1 MDILW
6 TTFICF
12 TLDMAIIFV
21 SVKLLRR
28 EGGAVEKRGS
38 GSGSGSG
45 PKPPKKDDG
54 SSGSGSGSGEGPGD
68 DGHELVCDKS
78 EERVGMY
85 LWHMME
91 TIGEDQPAE
100 AYYNG
105 KKPSPCIVSGHYQTA
120 SETPLKW
127 RFAGGL
133 IVAHFCI
140 FTWNFIRKTPES
152 SQQINFTHSEWLYR
166 NLAVRKCPC
175 IGYKQCITPHLVYCY
190 K

>member
-1 MDILW
+1 MKACGHIVDH
-6 TTFICF
+6 FYMPY
-12 TLDMAIIFV
+12 LDMPNVIV

-28 EGGAVEKRGS
+28 EGGAVEKRGSGS

-100 AYYNG
+100 SYYNG
-105 KKPSPCIVSGHYQTA
+105 KKHSRCIVSGHYQPA
-120 SETPLKW
+120 SETP
-127 RFAGGL
+127 
-133 IVAHFCI
+133 
-140 FTWNFIRKTPES
+140 IRRRADSGPFFY
-152 SQQINFTHSEWLYR
+152 IYW
-166 NLAVRKCPC
+166 
-175 IGYKQCITPHLVYCY
+175 
-190 K
+190 

>member
-1 MDILW
+1 MW
-6 TTFICF
+6 TYCGP
-12 TLDMAIIFV
+12 LLYALLEYCYNFV

-45 PKPPKKDDG
+45 QKPPKKDDG

-105 KKPSPCIVSGHYQTA
+105 KKPSPCLVTDHYRPA
-120 SETPLKW
+120 SETPFKW
-127 RFAGGL
+127 RFVGGL
-133 IVAHFCI
+133 IV
-140 FTWNFIRKTPES
+140 T
-152 SQQINFTHSEWLYR
+152 
-166 NLAVRKCPC
+166 V
-175 IGYKQCITPHLVYCY
+175 
-190 K
+190 

>member
-1 MDILW
+1 MHYLDI
-6 TTFICF
+6 
-12 TLDMAIIFV
+12 AIIFV

-28 EGGAVEKRGS
+28 EGAAVEKRGSGS

-54 SSGSGSGSGEGPGD
+54 SSESGSGSGEGPGD

-105 KKPSPCIVSGHYQTA
+105 KKNPAPA
-120 SETPLKW
+120 
-127 RFAGGL
+127 
-133 IVAHFCI
+133 
-140 FTWNFIRKTPES
+140 
-152 SQQINFTHSEWLYR
+152 
-166 NLAVRKCPC
+166 
-175 IGYKQCITPHLVYCY
+175 
-190 K
+190 

>member
-1 MDILW
+1 MHYLDI
-6 TTFICF
+6 
-12 TLDMAIIFV
+12 AIIFV

-28 EGGAVEKRGS
+28 EGAAVEKRGSGS

-54 SSGSGSGSGEGPGD
+54 SSGSGSGEGPGD

-85 LWHMME
+85 LWHMMK

-105 KKPSPCIVSGHYQTA
+105 KRPIRSIVSGHYRPA

-140 FTWNFIRKTPES
+140 FTGNFILKTPEGV
-152 SQQINFTHSEWLYR
+152 QWLSGR
-166 NLAVRKCPC
+166 VLDSRPRGRGFEPHRRHCVVVLEQDTFILA
-175 IGYKQCITPHLVYCY
+175 
-190 K
+190 